1 MQIILKMKIKRCT
14 VRQQHILLDNI
25 AFGLRKYLGRETDYA
40 GAASAITGV
49 VLPVDAGFAADS
61 GV

>member
-1 MQIILKMKIKRCT
+1 MKIKRCT

-25 AFGLRKYLGRETDYA
+25 AFGLRKYLGREADYA

-49 VLPVDAGFAADS
+49 VLPVDASFAVYS

>member
-1 MQIILKMKIKRCT
+1 MLTILKTKNKRCT
-14 VRQQHILLDNI
+14 VRQQHIPLDNI
-25 AFGLRKYLGRETDYA
+25 AYGLRKYLGRETDYA
-40 GAASAITGV
+40 GAASAITDV